1 MAKITYANKVALN
14 PQPSISEENKVTDT
28 DMNEI
33 KTSVNTLYDNQGD
46 LSSLATTDK
55 SSMVNA
61 INELKNAE
69 TYSTSE
75 IKTNKVWIDGKPI
88 YSKVIIGTLP
98 TTNYSTFITIA
109 NLDTPISENILITM
123 ADNSKLRLPF
133 ANLINNKY
141 CDYYIIGNNYY
152 VHFSVD
158 EYKSRPFVAIV
169 EYTKTTD

>member
-1 MAKITYANKVALN
+1 MAKIAYANKVALN
-14 PQPSISEENKVTDT
+14 PQPSVADKNKVKAS

-33 KTSVNTLYDNQGD
+33 KSVVNTNYGEAGD
-46 LSSLATTDK
+46 ITNLKTTDK
-55 SSMVNA
+55 SSIVNA

-88 YSKVIIGTLP
+88 YNKVITGTLP
-98 TTNYSTFITIA
+98 TTNYSTFITVA

-123 ADNSKLRLPF
+123 ADSSKLRLPF
-133 ANLINNKY
+133 VNLINNKY
-141 CDYYIIGNNYY
+141 CDYYIMGNNYN

-158 EYKSRPFVAIV
+158 EYKNRPFVAIV